1 MPPEFQHRL
10 LSYMNYRPG
19 RIFLSVPHMGDHE
32 KNYVQ
37 KALEDNWVSTEGP
50 NLAGFEHDICQHT
63 NARFAVAV
71 NSGTAAL
78 HLALRLLG
86 VQPGDEVLCST
97 FTFVASANPILYV
110 CATPVFVE
118 SEPETWNMCPKTLH
132 DALVA
137 RLAYK
142 KLPAAI
148 VLTHLYG
155 MPAKVKEIIAVAD
168 EFGIPVVED
177 AAEALGSRYSGHQVG
192 TLGRVGTFSFNG
204 NKIIT
209 TSGGGALVTEDQR
222 LAEQALFLATQAKD
236 SAPFHQH
243 SQMGYNYRLSN
254 VSAGIGRGQMEV
266 LEKRVKQRREIFTF
280 YKNQLQHIEGLV
292 FLPEPKGCFA
302 NRWLTT
308 VLLPQRHHPE
318 DIRLALE
325 EENIETR
332 PFWKPMHLQPLFA
345 QYPYYGDNL
354 SAGLFE
360 RGLCL
365 PSSSSLSEEDLEKVV
380 KHLKR
385 LLEE

>member
-1 MPPEFQHRL
+1 
-10 LSYMNYRPG
+10 
-19 RIFLSVPHMGDHE
+19 MGGHE

-37 KALEDNWVSTEGP
+37 KAIEDNWVSTLGP

-63 NARFAVAV
+63 NARHAVAV

-78 HLALRLLG
+78 HLALRLLD
-86 VQPGDEVLCST
+86 VRPGDEILCST
-97 FTFVASANPILYV
+97 FTYVRSANPILYMG
-110 CATPVFVE
+110 ATPVFVE
-118 SEPETWNMCPKTLH
+118 SEEETWNMCPG
-132 DALVA
+132 ALQEAIVA
-137 RLAYK
+137 RQAYGR
-142 KLPAAI
+142 LPKAI

-192 TLGRVGTFSFNG
+192 TMGRIGAYSFNG

-236 SAPFHQH
+236 DAPFYQH

-266 LEKRVKQRREIFTF
+266 LEKRVKQRREIFNF
-280 YKNQLQHIEGLV
+280 YRSQLQHIEDLV
-292 FLPEPKGCFA
+292 FLPEPKACFS

-308 VLLPQRHHPE
+308 VLLPAGHHPE
-318 DIRLALE
+318 HVRLALE

-332 PFWKPMHLQPLFA
+332 PLWKPMHLQPLFA
-345 QYPYYGDNL
+345 KFPYYGNNL
-354 SAGLFE
+354 SASLFE

-365 PSSSSLSEEDLEKVV
+365 PSSSSLTEEEAEKVV
-380 KHLKR
+380 KHLR
-385 LLEE
+385 RILEVA